1 MPIVVLNKDDSD
13 TYDSD
18 KDDPDKDDPDRVPT
32 RIVRMEATR
41 MRDLALPGDDGAVKG
56 DN

>member
-1 MPIVVLNKDDSD
+1 MLTVVLDKD
-13 TYDSD
+13 DSD

-41 MRDLALPGDDGAVKG
+41 MRDLAFAGDDGAVKR